1 MASVVDICNS
11 ALNLLGASTISALT
25 DDTKNARLCNQR
37 YEPIRNRIF
46 RSHSW
51 NCLVKR
57 VELAKDSTSPIVEYA
72 NEFTLPSDCLR
83 VLKIHNGATDS
94 IRSDMEYKIEGR
106 KVRTNEGTIFLV
118 YIALNTDPNIYDTN
132 LQEAISH
139 QLAADICYAV
149 TNNATLAKNYEAT
162 AEERLREARFID
174 ATENSLGTVESSEF
188 TDARL

>member
-57 VELAKDSTSPIVEYA
+57 VQLAKDSAS
-72 NEFTLPSDCLR
+72 
-83 VLKIHNGATDS
+83 
-94 IRSDMEYKIEGR
+94 
-106 KVRTNEGTIFLV
+106 
-118 YIALNTDPNIYDTN
+118 
-132 LQEAISH
+132 Q
-139 QLAADICYAV
+139 
-149 TNNATLAKNYEAT
+149 
-162 AEERLREARFID
+162 
-174 ATENSLGTVESSEF
+174 
-188 TDARL
+188 